1 MDKQAMALH
10 DKERKRKD
18 MKNGFRLWNNITG
31 WAVFAVSLVIYLL
44 TIEPTV
50 SFWDCG
56 EFILC
61 SYRLEV
67 GHPPGAPFFLL
78 LGRFFTLFAG
88 GDTSKVA
95 MMVNI
100 LSAFASAFTIL
111 FLFWSITRLVRLA
124 TGDDETVSGGKAL
137 AILAAGTIGAL
148 AYAFSDTFW
157 FSAVEGEVYATSS
170 LFTAVVF
177 WAMLRWYDE
186 ADDPH
191 SGRWIILIAYLMGLS
206 IGVHLLN
213 LLALPVIVL
222 LWYFRKHKVSARGSL
237 YSVLAGF
244 LILGVLN
251 FVFVPGVAKV
261 AGWFELFFVNT
272 LGLPYNTGLYI
283 YLIIMTCLIAG
294 GIWYSLRKGKKV
306 LNFAMTVVAVLILG
320 YSSFALIIIR
330 ANAHPPM
337 NQNDPS
343 DVFSF
348 IYYINRSQYPRA
360 PFLYGN
366 YYSAPVTGLDR
377 KVGGYNKKDG
387 RYEPYYTTDYRYD
400 RRFMTIFPR
409 MYSSDPGHIR
419 EYEYWGKIKG
429 KKVTIRS
436 GQGSEQAVIPT
447 FGENLRFFF
456 RYQVGVMYMRYF
468 MWNFSGRQ
476 NDVQGNGNVMDGN
489 WISGIPFIDNP
500 RLGDQSLLP
509 EENRNNPA
517 RNTYFLL
524 PLLAGLAGLYWQYR
538 RDGKG
543 FSLVVLLFLMTGLA
557 IVTYLN
563 QNPSQPRERDYAYA
577 GSFYAFAIWIGMCVM
592 LLYDVFKKV
601 MKDFPAAILPSV
613 VLLAA
618 VPLLM
623 IIRNY
628 DDHDRSDRYTA
639 RDIASNYLAS
649 VDENAVLLTYGD
661 NDSFPLW
668 YIQDV
673 EGYRTDVRVANLSY
687 LQSGFYIETMSRK
700 AFESDALPFTLP
712 VEKYIE
718 GERVQLPVEELI
730 KEPTPIR
737 KVMEFAGSDDPKAK
751 VDLSG
756 RGDFFN
762 FIPVKEFIVDV
773 DSAHVIATGAVRP
786 YHADRM
792 VKPLIWKFSNS
803 MAIKD
808 DLALMD
814 FIAGNNWNR
823 PLYYSV
829 TVPASTYIGLEKY
842 FILEGMAYRVSPIR
856 IDQPGQGEEG
866 MVDTREMYE
875 NMMNS
880 FRWGNADKEG
890 VYLDENNRRM
900 FDVFRRQFAKL
911 AKALVAEG
919 DTLKA
924 VAAIQKGLSIVPPE
938 KMPYDYF
945 SADLGE
951 ALAMAGKKEDA
962 EKLFSEIVDNS
973 VSVLSF
979 IASLPEEKS
988 YGIDYNASV
997 SLQALLDVYRLASG
1011 HGMADLAA
1019 RASGELNR
1027 FYGEMPER

>member
-1 MDKQAMALH
+1 MTK
-10 DKERKRKD
+10 
-18 MKNGFRLWNNITG
+18 GFRLWNNLTG
-31 WAVFAVSLVIYLL
+31 WAVFALSLLVYLL

-78 LGRFFTLFAG
+78 LGRFFTFFAG

-111 FLFWSITRLVRLA
+111 FLFWTITRLIRLA
-124 TGDDETVSGGKAL
+124 TGDNESVSGGRAF
-137 AILAAGTIGAL
+137 AILGAGIAGAL

-170 LFTAVVF
+170 LFTAAVF

-222 LWYFRKHKVSARGSL
+222 LWYFRKHTATAKGIITSL
-237 YSVLAGF
+237 VAGF

-251 FVFVPGVAKV
+251 FIFVPGVAKI

-283 YLIIMTCLIAG
+283 YLVILTGLIVA
-294 GIWYSLRKGKKV
+294 GIWYSLKKGRKV
-306 LNFAMTVVAVLILG
+306 LNFVMTVIAVLMLG

-348 IYYINRSQYPRA
+348 LYYINRSQYPRA
-360 PFLYGN
+360 PFLYGH
-366 YYSAPVTGLDR
+366 YYSAPVTGIDK

-387 RYEPYYTTDYRYD
+387 RYEPYYMTDYTYD
-400 RRFMTIFPR
+400 KRFMTLFPR
-409 MYSSDPGHIR
+409 MYSTDPDHIR
-419 EYEYWGKIKG
+419 QYQYWGKIKG
-429 KKVTIRS
+429 KKVTVRS
-436 GQGSEQAVIPT
+436 GGGSEQVIIPT

-517 RNTYFLL
+517 RNAYYLL
-524 PLLAGLAGLYWQYR
+524 PLLAGLAGIWWHYR

-543 FSLVVLLFLMTGLA
+543 LTLVVVLFLMTGLA

-563 QNPSQPRERDYAYA
+563 QYPSQPRERDYAYA
-577 GSFYAFAIWIGMCVM
+577 GSFYAFTIWIGMSVM
-592 LLYDVFKKV
+592 LIYDLLRKL
-601 MKDFPAAILPSV
+601 MKEYPAAVIPSA
-613 VLLAA
+613 LIMAA

-623 IIRNY
+623 LIRNY

-649 VDENAVLLTYGD
+649 VDQNAVLLTYGD

-673 EGYRTDVRVANLSY
+673 EGDRTDVRVANLSY

-700 AFESDALPFTLP
+700 AFESDPLPFTLP
-712 VEKYIE
+712 YEKYIE
-718 GERVQLPVEELI
+718 GERVQLPVENLI

-737 KVMEFAGSDDPKAK
+737 KVIEFAGSDDPKAK
-751 VDLSG
+751 IDLSG
-756 RGDFFN
+756 RGDYFN
-762 FIPVKEFIVDV
+762 FIPVREFIIDV
-773 DSAHVIATGAVRP
+773 DSANVIATGAVRS

-792 VKPLIWKFSNS
+792 LRPMIWKFSSN

-808 DLALMD
+808 DLAVMD
-814 FIAGNNWNR
+814 FIAGNNWER

-829 TVPASTYIGLEKY
+829 TVPASTYIGLED
-842 FILEGMAYRVSPIR
+842 FFVLEGMAFRVSPII
-856 IDQPGQGEEG
+856 IDPPQPGETG
-866 MVDTREMYE
+866 MVDTQEMYE
-875 NMMNS
+875 NMMTN
-880 FRWGNADKEG
+880 FRWGNAEKEG

-919 DTLKA
+919 DTVKA
-924 VAAIQKGLSIVPPE
+924 VAAIEKGMAIVPPE
-938 KMPYDYF
+938 KMPFDYF
-945 SADLGE
+945 SCDLAE
-951 ALAMAGKKEDA
+951 ALAVAGKKEEA
-962 EKLFSEIVDNS
+962 EKLFREIIDNS
-973 VSVLSF
+973 LASLGF
-979 IASLPEEKS
+979 IAALPDNRS
-988 YGIDYNASV
+988 YGLEFNASV
-997 SLQALLDVYRLASG
+997 SLQALLDIYRLATGFGMTELAETASSG
-1011 HGMADLAA
+1011 
-1019 RASGELNR
+1019 LNR
-1027 FYGEMPER
+1027 YYGEVPVR

>member
-1 MDKQAMALH
+1 MT
-10 DKERKRKD
+10 KE
-18 MKNGFRLWNNITG
+18 FRVWNNITG
-31 WAVFAVSLVIYLL
+31 WAVFAVSLLVYLL

-67 GHPPGAPFFLL
+67 GHPPGAPLFLL

-100 LSAFASAFTIL
+100 MSAIASAFTIL
-111 FLFWSITRLVRLA
+111 FLFWTVTRLIRLA
-124 TGDDETVSGGKAL
+124 TGDSLAVTGGKAV
-137 AILAAGTIGAL
+137 AILASGALGAL

-170 LFTAVVF
+170 LFTAAVF

-186 ADDPH
+186 ADTPH
-191 SGRWIILIAYLMGLS
+191 ANRWIILIFYLMGLS

-213 LLALPVIVL
+213 LLTLPVLVL
-222 LWYFRKHKVSARGSL
+222 LWYFRKYEFTGKGVTYAVILS
-237 YSVLAGF
+237 F
-244 LILGVLN
+244 LLLGVLN
-251 FVFVPGVAKV
+251 FVFIPGVAKV

-272 LGLPYNTGLYI
+272 IGLPFNSGMYI
-283 YLIIMTCLIAG
+283 YLLLLVGLIVSG
-294 GIWYSLRKGKKV
+294 LWYSIKTNRV
-306 LNFAMTVVAVLILG
+306 LLNWVLTVVAVLMLG

-348 IYYINRSQYPRA
+348 IYYINRTQYGRA
-360 PFLYGN
+360 PFLYGH
-366 YYSAPVTGLDR
+366 YYSAPVTGV
-377 KVGGYNKKDG
+377 KKAVGSYNKKDG
-387 RYEPYYTTDYRYD
+387 KYVPYYLSDYEYD
-400 RRFMTIFPR
+400 KRFMTLFPR
-409 MYSSDPGHIR
+409 MYSTDPEHIR
-419 EYEYWGKIKG
+419 QYEYWGKVKG
-429 KKVTIRS
+429 TKITLRS
-436 GQGSEQAVIPT
+436 GGGSEQVILPS

-456 RYQVGVMYMRYF
+456 RYQVGVMYGRYF
-468 MWNFSGRQ
+468 MWNFAGRQ

-489 WISGIPFIDNP
+489 WTSGIPFLDNS

-509 EENRNNPA
+509 AENLKNPA
-517 RNTYFLL
+517 HNRYYLL
-524 PLLAGLAGLYWQYR
+524 PLLAGLAGIFWQYR
-538 RDGKG
+538 RDKKG
-543 FSLVVLLFLMTGLA
+543 LSLVVLLFLMTGLA

-577 GSFYAFAIWIGMCVM
+577 GSFYAFTIWIGMGVM
-592 LLYDVFKKV
+592 MIYDILRRF
-601 MKDFPAAILPSV
+601 MKEYPAAIAPAA

-618 VPLLM
+618 IPLLLLLQ
-623 IIRNY
+623 NY

-639 RDIASNYLAS
+639 RDIAGNYLAS
-649 VDENAVLLTYGD
+649 VDENAILLTYGD

-700 AFESDALPFTLP
+700 AFDSDPLPFTLP
-712 VEKYIE
+712 YEKYIE
-718 GERVQLPVEELI
+718 GERVQLPVEDLI

-737 KVMEFAGSDDPKAK
+737 KVVEFAGSDDPKAK

-762 FIPVKEFIVDV
+762 FIPVRDFVVEF

-786 YHADRM
+786 YHADRILSPM
-792 VKPLIWKFSNS
+792 IWRFKGE

-808 DLALMD
+808 DLAVMD
-814 FIAGNNWNR
+814 VMAGNNWER
-823 PLYYSV
+823 PLYYAV
-829 TVPASTYIGLEKY
+829 TVPSSNYIGLED
-842 FILEGMAYRVSPIR
+842 FFLLEGMAYRVSPIT
-856 IDQPGQGEEG
+856 IDKPAGGETG
-866 MVDTREMYE
+866 MVDTEQMYE
-875 NMMNS
+875 KMMNRY
-880 FRWGNADKEG
+880 RWGNAGEPG
-890 VYLDENNRRM
+890 VYLDENNRRLM
-900 FDVFRRQFAKL
+900 DVFRRQFARL
-911 AKALVAEG
+911 SKALVMEG
-919 DTLKA
+919 DTVRA
-924 VAAIQKGLSIVPPE
+924 IAAAEKGISLVPPE

-945 SADLGE
+945 SIDLAE
-951 ALAMAGKKEDA
+951 AIAMTGKKEEA
-962 EKLFSEIVDNS
+962 EKMFTSIVDNA
-973 VSVLSF
+973 L
-979 IASLPEEKS
+979 ASLTFITSLPDDKS
-988 YGIDYNASV
+988 YGLDFTISV
-997 SLQALLDVYRLASG
+997 SLQALLDTYRKASAF
-1011 HGMADLAA
+1011 GMNELAA
-1019 RASGELNR
+1019 RASAELTR
-1027 FYGEMPER
+1027 FYGEIPLR

>member
-1 MDKQAMALH
+1 
-10 DKERKRKD
+10 
-18 MKNGFRLWNNITG
+18 MKKGFRLWNSITG
-31 WAVFAVSLVIYLL
+31 WAVFAVSLVIYLM

-67 GHPPGAPFFLL
+67 GHPPGAPFFML

-100 LSAFASAFTIL
+100 LSALASAFTIL
-111 FLFWSITRLVRLA
+111 FLFWTITRLVRLA
-124 TGDDETVSGGKAL
+124 TGDDETVTGGKSL
-137 AILAAGTIGAL
+137 AILAAGAIGAL

-170 LFTAVVF
+170 LFTAAVV

-186 ADDPH
+186 ADDPR

-222 LWYFRKHKVSARGSL
+222 IWYFRKHKATTRGFIYAL
-237 YSVLAGF
+237 LAGF
-244 LILGVLN
+244 VILGVLN
-251 FVFVPGVAKV
+251 FVFVPGIPTV

-272 LGLPYNTGLYI
+272 IGLPYNTGLYI
-283 YLIIMTCLIAG
+283 YLIILTGLIAG
-294 GIWYSLRKGKKV
+294 GIWYSLKKGRRI
-306 LNFAMTVVAVLILG
+306 LNYVMTVIAVLVLG
-320 YSSFALIIIR
+320 YSSFAMIIIR

-366 YYSAPVTGLDR
+366 YYSAPVIGLE
-377 KVGGYNKKDG
+377 KKIGGYNKKDG
-387 RYEPYYTTDYRYD
+387 RYEPYYTTEYKYD
-400 RRFMTIFPR
+400 KRFMTIFPR
-409 MYSSDPGHIR
+409 MYSTDQGHIR
-419 EYEYWGKIKG
+419 EYEYWGKVRG
-429 KKVTIRS
+429 KKITVRS
-436 GQGSEQAVIPT
+436 GQGDEQVTLPT

-476 NDVQGNGNVMDGN
+476 NDIQGNGNVMDGN
-489 WISGIPFIDNP
+489 WITGIPFLDNP

-509 EENRNNPA
+509 DDYRNNPA
-517 RNTYFLL
+517 RNAYFLL

-543 FSLVVLLFLMTGLA
+543 LSLVLLLFLMTGLA

-577 GSFYAFAIWIGMCVM
+577 GSFYAFAIWIGMSVM
-592 LLYDVFKKV
+592 LFYDLLRKT
-601 MKDFPAAILPSV
+601 MKDHPAAILPSV
-613 VLLAA
+613 LLLAA

-623 IIRNY
+623 LVRNY

-639 RDIASNYLAS
+639 RDIASNYLAT

-673 EGYRTDVRVANLSY
+673 EGFRTDVRVANLSY

-718 GERVQLPVEELI
+718 GERVQLPIRDLI

-737 KVMEFAGSDDPKAK
+737 KVMDFVGSDDPKAR

-756 RGDFFN
+756 RGDFYN
-762 FIPVKEFIVDV
+762 FVPVREFIVDV

-792 VKPLIWKFSNS
+792 LKPLIWRFSNN

-808 DLALMD
+808 DLAVID
-814 FIAGNNWNR
+814 FIAGNDWER

-856 IDQPGQGEEG
+856 IDQPGPGEAG

-875 NMMNS
+875 NMMNN
-880 FRWGNADKEG
+880 FRWGNAGKEG

-911 AKALVAEG
+911 ATALVEEG
-919 DTLKA
+919 DTVRA

-945 SADLGE
+945 TTDLVN
-951 ALAMAGKKEDA
+951 ALALAGRKEDA
-962 EKLFSEIVDNS
+962 EKLFNEIIDNS
-973 VSVLSF
+973 VSALTF
-979 IASLPEEKS
+979 IASLPDGKS
-988 YGIDYNASV
+988 YGIEYHTSV

-1011 HGMADLAA
+1011 HGMDELAA

>member
-1 MDKQAMALH
+1 MVRD
-10 DKERKRKD
+10 
-18 MKNGFRLWNNITG
+18 FRLWNNITG
-31 WAVFAVSLVIYLL
+31 WALFAVSLMVYLL

-100 LSAFASAFTIL
+100 MSALASAFTIL
-111 FLFWSITRLVRLA
+111 FLFWSVTRIIRLA
-124 TGDDETVSGGKAL
+124 TGDGTEVTGGKAL
-137 AILAAGTIGAL
+137 AILASGAVGAL

-170 LFTAVVF
+170 LFTAAVF

-191 SGRWIILIAYLMGLS
+191 AGRWIILIAYLMGLS

-213 LLALPVIVL
+213 LLALPVLVL
-222 LWYFRKHKVSARGSL
+222 IWYFRKYEVTAKGVVYATL
-237 YSVLAGF
+237 TGF

-251 FVFVPGVAKV
+251 FLFIPGVAKV

-272 LGLPYNTGLYI
+272 LGMPFNSGLYI
-283 YLIIMTCLIAG
+283 YLVLLVGLTAG
-294 GIWYSLRKGKKV
+294 GLWYSLKKKRVILNRV
-306 LNFAMTVVAVLILG
+306 LTVAAVLLLG

-348 IYYINRSQYPRA
+348 IYYINRTQYGRA
-360 PFLYGN
+360 PLVYGH
-366 YYSAPVTGLDR
+366 YYSAPVVGIKR
-377 KVGGYNKKDG
+377 KTGGYNKKEG
-387 RYEPYYTTDYRYD
+387 RYVPYYSSEYEYD
-400 RRFMTIFPR
+400 KRFMTLFPR
-409 MYSSDPGHIR
+409 MYSSDPDHIR
-419 EYEYWGKIKG
+419 QYEYWGKVKG
-429 KKVTIRS
+429 RKIAVRS
-436 GQGSEQAVIPT
+436 GGSNEQVTLPS

-468 MWNFSGRQ
+468 MWNWSGRQ
-476 NDVQGNGNVMDGN
+476 NDLQGNGNVMDGN
-489 WISGIPFIDNP
+489 WVSGIPFIDNP
-500 RLGDQSLLP
+500 RLGDQSQLP
-509 EENRNNPA
+509 AENRNNPA
-517 RNTYFLL
+517 HNRYYLL
-524 PLLAGLAGLYWQYR
+524 PLLTGLAGLFWQYR
-538 RDGKG
+538 KDRKG
-543 FSLVVLLFLMTGLA
+543 LSLVFLLFLMTGLA

-577 GSFYAFAIWIGMCVM
+577 GSFYAWAMWIGMGVM
-592 LLYDVFKKV
+592 FFFDLLRRF
-601 MKDFPAAILPSV
+601 MKDYPAAVIPSA
-613 VLLAA
+613 VLMAA

-623 IIRNY
+623 ILENY

-639 RDIASNYLAS
+639 RDIASNYLS
-649 VDENAVLLTYGD
+649 TCDENAILLTYGD

-673 EGYRTDVRVANLSY
+673 EGFRTDVRVANLSY

-700 AFESDALPFTLP
+700 AFESDPLPFTLP
-712 VEKYIE
+712 PDKYVE
-718 GERVQLPVEELI
+718 GERVQLPVEDII

-737 KVMEFAGSDDPKAK
+737 KVVEFAGSDDPKAK

-762 FIPVKEFIVDV
+762 FIPVREFIVDV
-773 DSAHVIATGAVRP
+773 DSAHVLATGAVRP
-786 YHADRM
+786 WHADRM
-792 VKPLIWKFSNS
+792 LTPMIWKFRGT

-808 DLALMD
+808 DLAVMD
-814 FIAGNNWNR
+814 IMAGNNWER
-823 PLYYSV
+823 PLYYAT
-829 TVPASTYIGLEKY
+829 TVPGSTYIGLED
-842 FILEGMAYRVSPIR
+842 FFVLEGMAYRVSPIR
-856 IDQPGQGEEG
+856 IDPPAPGETG
-866 MVDTREMYE
+866 MVDTREMYD

-880 FRWGNADKEG
+880 FRWGNAGKEG
-890 VYLDENNRRM
+890 VYLDENNRRL
-900 FDVFRRQFAKL
+900 FDVFRRQFARL
-911 AKALVAEG
+911 SQALVLEG
-919 DTLKA
+919 DTVRAL
-924 VAAIQKGLSIVPPE
+924 AAAEKGLGIVPPE

-945 SADLGE
+945 SIELAE
-951 ALAMAGKKEDA
+951 ALAMAGERERAEDM
-962 EKLFSEIVDNS
+962 FNTITDNALAS
-973 VSVLSF
+973 LSF
-979 IASLPEEKS
+979 IAALPDEKG
-988 YGIDYNASV
+988 YGLDYTVSV
-997 SLQALLDVYRLASG
+997 SLQALLEVYRKAISLGMPALAE
-1011 HGMADLAA
+1011 
-1019 RASGELNR
+1019 RASQELNR
-1027 FYGEMPER
+1027 YYGEVRPG

>member
-1 MDKQAMALH
+1 
-10 DKERKRKD
+10 
-18 MKNGFRLWNNITG
+18 MKKGFGLWNNITG
-31 WAVFAVSLVIYLL
+31 WVVFAVSLVIYLM

-61 SYRLEV
+61 SFRLEV

-78 LGRFFTLFAG
+78 LGRFFSLFAG

-124 TGDDETVSGGKAL
+124 TGDSLEVNGGKAF
-137 AILAAGTIGAL
+137 AILAAGAVGGL

-157 FSAVEGEVYATSS
+157 FSAVEGEVYGTSS
-170 LFTAVVF
+170 LFTAAVV

-222 LWYFRKHKVSARGSL
+222 LWYFRKHTVTTRGVISAL
-237 YSVLAGF
+237 LAGF

-261 AGWFELFFVNT
+261 AGWFELFFVNS

-283 YLIIMTCLIAG
+283 YLVLLTGLIAV
-294 GIWYSLRKGKKV
+294 GIWYSLKKGRKI
-306 LNFAMTVVAVLILG
+306 LNFTMTVIAVLILG

-366 YYSAPVTGLDR
+366 YYSAPVTGLS
-377 KVGGYNKKDG
+377 KKIGGYNKKDG
-387 RYEPYYTTDYRYD
+387 KYEPYYTTEYEYD
-400 RRFMTIFPR
+400 KRFMTIFPR

-419 EYEYWGKIKG
+419 EYEYWGKVKG
-429 KKVTIRS
+429 TKVTIRS

-468 MWNFSGRQ
+468 MWNFAGRQ

-489 WISGIPFIDNP
+489 WISGIPVIDNA

-517 RNTYFLL
+517 RNKYFLL
-524 PLLAGLAGLYWQYR
+524 PLLAGLAGIYWQYR

-543 FSLVVLLFLMTGLA
+543 FSLIVLLFLMTGLA

-577 GSFYAFAIWIGMCVM
+577 GSFYAFAIWIGMSVM
-592 LLYDVFKKV
+592 LMYELLRKF
-601 MKDFPAAILPSV
+601 MKDYPSAIIPAV
-613 VLLAA
+613 VLMAA
-618 VPLLM
+618 VPLIM
-623 IIRNY
+623 ISQNY

-639 RDIASNYLAS
+639 RDIASNYLSS

-673 EGYRTDVRVANLSY
+673 EGFRTDVRVANLSY

-700 AFESDALPFTLP
+700 AFESDPLPFTLP

-737 KVMEFAGSDDPKAK
+737 KVVEFAGSDDPKAK

-762 FIPVKEFIVDV
+762 FIPVRDFIVDV
-773 DSAHVIATGAVRP
+773 DSVHVIATGAVRP

-792 VKPLIWKFSNS
+792 LKPMIWKFSNS

-808 DLALMD
+808 DLAVID
-814 FIAGNNWNR
+814 FMAGNNWER

-829 TVPASTYIGLEKY
+829 TVPASTYIGLEQY
-842 FILEGMAYRVSPIR
+842 FILEGMAYRVSPVR
-856 IDQPGQGEEG
+856 IDPPGQGETG

-875 NMMNS
+875 NMMNK
-880 FRWGNADKEG
+880 FRWGNADKDG

-911 AKALVAEG
+911 AKALAAEG
-919 DTLKA
+919 DTARA
-924 VAAIQKGLSIVPPE
+924 VAAVQKGLSIVPPE

-945 SADLGE
+945 STDLGD
-951 ALAMAGKKEDA
+951 ALAMAGRKEDA
-962 EKLFSEIVDNS
+962 EKLFTGIVENS
-973 VSVLSF
+973 VSTLSF
-979 IASLPEEKS
+979 IAGLPEEKS

-997 SLQALLDVYRLASG
+997 SLQALLDVYRLATRY
-1011 HGMADLAA
+1011 GMTELAD
-1019 RASGELNR
+1019 RASGDLNR
-1027 FYGEMPER
+1027 FYGEMPVR

>member
-1 MDKQAMALH
+1 MDQQTLALH
-10 DKERKRKD
+10 CKKSKRKE
-18 MKNGFRLWNNITG
+18 MKNGFRLWNNVTG
-31 WAVFAVSLVIYLL
+31 WAVFAVSLIVYLM

-61 SYRLEV
+61 SFRLEV

-78 LGRFFTLFAG
+78 LGRFFSLFAG

-124 TGDDETVSGGKAL
+124 TGDDINVRGGRAI
-137 AILAAGTIGAL
+137 AILGAGAVGGL

-157 FSAVEGEVYATSS
+157 FSAVEGEVYGTSS
-170 LFTAVVF
+170 LFTAAVV

-222 LWYFRKHKVSARGSL
+222 IWYFRKHAATPRGIVWAL
-237 YSVLAGF
+237 LAGF

-251 FVFVPGVAKV
+251 FIFVPGVAKV
-261 AGWFELFFVNT
+261 AGWFELFFVNS

-283 YLIIMTCLIAG
+283 YLILLTGFIAG
-294 GIWYSLRKGKKV
+294 GILYSLKKNKKV
-306 LNFAMTVVAVLILG
+306 LNFVMTVVAVLMLG

-377 KVGGYNKKDG
+377 KIGGYNKKDG
-387 RYEPYYTTDYRYD
+387 RYEPYYTTEYKYD
-400 RRFMTIFPR
+400 KRFMTVFPR

-419 EYEYWGKIKG
+419 EYEYWGKIRG
-429 KKVTIRS
+429 TKVTVRT
-436 GQGSEQAVIPT
+436 GQDAEQAVIPT
-447 FGENLRFFF
+447 FSENLRFFF
-456 RYQVGVMYMRYF
+456 RYQVGVMYWRYF
-468 MWNFSGRQ
+468 MWNFAGRQ

-489 WISGIPFIDNP
+489 WISGIPFIDNA

-524 PLLAGLAGLYWQYR
+524 PLLAGLAGIFWQLK
-538 RDGKG
+538 RDPRGL
-543 FSLVVLLFLMTGLA
+543 SLVVLLFLMTGLA

-577 GSFYAFAIWIGMCVM
+577 GSFYAFAIWIGMSVM
-592 LLYDVFKKV
+592 LLYELFGKF
-601 MKDFPAAILPSV
+601 MKDYPAAVVPSAI
-613 VLLAA
+613 LLAV
-618 VPLLM
+618 VPLLL
-623 IIRNY
+623 ITQNY

-712 VEKYIE
+712 VEKYVD

-737 KVMEFAGSDDPKAK
+737 KVVEFAGSDDPKAK

-762 FIPVKEFIVDV
+762 FIPVREFIIDV

-786 YHADRM
+786 YHADRILNPM
-792 VKPLIWKFSNS
+792 IWKFSND

-808 DLALMD
+808 DLAVMD
-814 FIAGNNWNR
+814 FIAGNNWER

-829 TVPASTYIGLEKY
+829 TVPPSTYIGLEKY
-842 FILEGMAYRVSPIR
+842 FVLEGMAYRVSPVT
-856 IDQPGQGEEG
+856 IDQQGQGETG
-866 MVDTREMYE
+866 MVDTQEMYD
-875 NMMNS
+875 NMMNN
-880 FRWGNADKEG
+880 FRWGNADKKG

-911 AKALVAEG
+911 AMALAAEG
-919 DTLKA
+919 DTVRA
-924 VAAIQKGLSIVPPE
+924 VAAVQKGLSIVPPD
-938 KMPYDYF
+938 KMPYNYF
-945 SADLGE
+945 SLDLGD
-951 ALAMAGKKEDA
+951 ALAMAGGKEDA

-973 VSVLSF
+973 VATLSF
-979 IASLPEEKS
+979 ISGLPEKKS
-988 YGIDYNASV
+988 YGVDYNASV
-997 SLQALLDVYRLASG
+997 SLQALLDVYRLAKRY
-1011 HGMADLAA
+1011 GMSELAD
-1019 RASGELNR
+1019 RASADLNR
-1027 FYGEMPER
+1027 FYGEMPVR

>member
-1 MDKQAMALH
+1 MTK
-10 DKERKRKD
+10 
-18 MKNGFRLWNNITG
+18 GFRLWNNLTG
-31 WAVFAVSLVIYLL
+31 WAVFALSLLVYLL

-78 LGRFFTLFAG
+78 LGRFFTFFAG

-111 FLFWSITRLVRLA
+111 FLFWTITRLIRLA
-124 TGDDETVSGGKAL
+124 TGDNESVSGGRAF
-137 AILAAGTIGAL
+137 AILGAGIAGAL

-170 LFTAVVF
+170 LFTAAVF

-222 LWYFRKHKVSARGSL
+222 LWYFRKHTATAKGIITSL
-237 YSVLAGF
+237 VAGF

-251 FVFVPGVAKV
+251 FIFVPGVAKI

-283 YLIIMTCLIAG
+283 YLVILTGLIVA
-294 GIWYSLRKGKKV
+294 GIWYSLKKGRKV
-306 LNFAMTVVAVLILG
+306 LNFVMTVIAVLMLG

-348 IYYINRSQYPRA
+348 LYYINRSQYPRA
-360 PFLYGN
+360 PFLYGH
-366 YYSAPVTGLDR
+366 YYSAPVTGIDK

-387 RYEPYYTTDYRYD
+387 RYEPYYMTDYTYD
-400 RRFMTIFPR
+400 KRFMTLFPR
-409 MYSSDPGHIR
+409 MYSTDPDHIR
-419 EYEYWGKIKG
+419 QYQYWGKIKG
-429 KKVTIRS
+429 KKVTVRS
-436 GQGSEQAVIPT
+436 GGGSEQVIIPT

-517 RNTYFLL
+517 RNAYYLL
-524 PLLAGLAGLYWQYR
+524 PLLAGLAGIWWHYR

-543 FSLVVLLFLMTGLA
+543 LTLVVVLFLMTGLA

-563 QNPSQPRERDYAYA
+563 QYPSQPRERDYAYA
-577 GSFYAFAIWIGMCVM
+577 GSFYAFTIWIGMSVM
-592 LLYDVFKKV
+592 LIYDLLRKL
-601 MKDFPAAILPSV
+601 MKEYPAAVIPSA
-613 VLLAA
+613 LIMAA

-623 IIRNY
+623 LIRNY

-649 VDENAVLLTYGD
+649 VDQNAVLLTYGD

-700 AFESDALPFTLP
+700 AFESDPLPFTLP
-712 VEKYIE
+712 YEKYIE
-718 GERVQLPVEELI
+718 GERVQLPVEDLI

-737 KVMEFAGSDDPKAK
+737 KVIEFAGSDDPKAK
-751 VDLSG
+751 IDLSG
-756 RGDFFN
+756 RGDYFN
-762 FIPVKEFIVDV
+762 FIPVREFIIDV
-773 DSAHVIATGAVRP
+773 DSANVIATGAVRS

-792 VKPLIWKFSNS
+792 LRPMIWKFSSN

-808 DLALMD
+808 DLAVMD
-814 FIAGNNWNR
+814 FIAGNNWER

-829 TVPASTYIGLEKY
+829 TVPASTYIGLED
-842 FILEGMAYRVSPIR
+842 FFVLEGMAFRVSPII
-856 IDQPGQGEEG
+856 IDPPQPGETG
-866 MVDTREMYE
+866 MVDTQEMYE
-875 NMMNS
+875 NMMTN
-880 FRWGNADKEG
+880 FRWGNAEKEG

-919 DTLKA
+919 DTVKA
-924 VAAIQKGLSIVPPE
+924 VAAIEKGMAIVPPE
-938 KMPYDYF
+938 KMPFDYF
-945 SADLGE
+945 SCDLAE
-951 ALAMAGKKEDA
+951 ALAVAGKKEEA
-962 EKLFSEIVDNS
+962 EKLFREIIDNS
-973 VSVLSF
+973 LGSLGF
-979 IASLPEEKS
+979 IAALPDNRS
-988 YGIDYNASV
+988 YGLEFNASV
-997 SLQALLDVYRLASG
+997 SLQALLDIYRLATGFGMTELAETASSG
-1011 HGMADLAA
+1011 
-1019 RASGELNR
+1019 LNR
-1027 FYGEMPER
+1027 YYGEVPVR

>member
-1 MDKQAMALH
+1 MV
-10 DKERKRKD
+10 KD
-18 MKNGFRLWNNITG
+18 FRFWNNITG
-31 WAVFAVSLVIYLL
+31 WALFAVSLLVYLL

-100 LSAFASAFTIL
+100 MSAMASAFTIL
-111 FLFWSITRLVRLA
+111 FLFWSVTRIIRLA
-124 TGDDETVSGGKAL
+124 TGDGTDVRGGKAF
-137 AILAAGTIGAL
+137 AILASGAVGAL

-170 LFTAVVF
+170 LFTAAVF

-191 SGRWIILIAYLMGLS
+191 AGRWIILIAYLMGLS

-213 LLALPVIVL
+213 LLALPVLVL
-222 LWYFRKHKVSARGSL
+222 IWYFRKYEVTAKGVIYATI
-237 YSVLAGF
+237 AGF

-251 FVFVPGVAKV
+251 FLFIPGVARV

-272 LGLPYNTGLYI
+272 LGMPFNSGLYI
-283 YLIIMTCLIAG
+283 YLVLLVGLTAG
-294 GIWYSLRKGKKV
+294 GLLYSLKKKRVILNRV
-306 LNFAMTVVAVLILG
+306 LTVAAVLLLG

-348 IYYINRSQYPRA
+348 IYYINRTQYGRA
-360 PFLYGN
+360 PLVYGH
-366 YYSAPVTGLDR
+366 YYSAPVVGVER
-377 KVGGYNKKDG
+377 KTGGYNKKEG
-387 RYEPYYTTDYRYD
+387 RYVPYYSSEYEYD
-400 RRFMTIFPR
+400 KRFMTLFPR
-409 MYSSDPGHIR
+409 MYSSDPDHIR
-419 EYEYWGKIKG
+419 QYEYWGKVKG
-429 KKVTIRS
+429 RKVAVRS
-436 GQGSEQAVIPT
+436 GGSNEQVILPS

-468 MWNFSGRQ
+468 MWNWSGRQ
-476 NDVQGNGNVMDGN
+476 NDLQGNGNVMDGN
-489 WISGIPFIDNP
+489 WVSGIPFIDNP
-500 RLGDQSLLP
+500 RLGDQSQLP
-509 EENRNNPA
+509 AENRNNPA
-517 RNTYFLL
+517 HNRYFLL
-524 PLLAGLAGLYWQYR
+524 PLLAGLAGLFWQYR
-538 RDGKG
+538 RDRKG
-543 FSLVVLLFLMTGLA
+543 LSLVLLLFLMTGLA

-577 GSFYAFAIWIGMCVM
+577 GSFYAWAMWIGMGVM
-592 LLYDVFKKV
+592 LFFDLLRRF
-601 MKDFPAAILPSV
+601 MKEYPAAVIPSA

-618 VPLLM
+618 VPLLL
-623 IIRNY
+623 IVENY

-639 RDIASNYLAS
+639 RDIASNYLS
-649 VDENAVLLTYGD
+649 SCDENAILLTYGD

-673 EGYRTDVRVANLSY
+673 EGFRTDVRVANLSY

-700 AFESDALPFTLP
+700 AFESDPLPFTLP
-712 VEKYIE
+712 PDKYAE
-718 GERVQLPVEELI
+718 GERVQLPVEDLI

-737 KVMEFAGSDDPKAK
+737 KVVEFAGSDDPKAK

-762 FIPVKEFIVDV
+762 FIPVREFIVDV
-773 DSAHVIATGAVRP
+773 DSAHVLATGAVRP
-786 YHADRM
+786 WHADRM
-792 VKPLIWKFSNS
+792 LTPMIWKFKGT

-808 DLALMD
+808 DLAVMD
-814 FIAGNNWNR
+814 IMAGNNWER
-823 PLYYSV
+823 PLYYAT
-829 TVPASTYIGLEKY
+829 TVPGSTYIGLEDY
-842 FILEGMAYRVSPIR
+842 FVLEGMAYRVSPIR
-856 IDQPGQGEEG
+856 IDPPAPGETG
-866 MVDTREMYE
+866 MTDTREMYDK
-875 NMMNS
+875 MMNR
-880 FRWGNADKEG
+880 FRWGNAGEKG
-890 VYLDENNRRM
+890 VYLDENNRRL
-900 FDVFRRQFAKL
+900 FDVFRRQFARL
-911 AKALVAEG
+911 SQALVLEG
-919 DTLKA
+919 DTLRA
-924 VAAIQKGLSIVPPE
+924 LEAAEKGLSIIPPE

-945 SADLGE
+945 SIELAG
-951 ALAMAGKKEDA
+951 ALAMAGERERAEDI
-962 EKLFSEIVDNS
+962 FNTITDNALAS
-973 VSVLSF
+973 LSF
-979 IASLPEEKS
+979 IAALPDDKG
-988 YGIDYNASV
+988 YGLDYTVSV
-997 SLQALLDVYRLASG
+997 SLQALLEVYRKATSLGMPALAERTSQ
-1011 HGMADLAA
+1011 
-1019 RASGELNR
+1019 ELNR
-1027 FYGEMPER
+1027 YYGEVRPG

>member
-1 MDKQAMALH
+1 MI
-10 DKERKRKD
+10 KD
-18 MKNGFRLWNNITG
+18 FRFWNNITG
-31 WAVFAVSLVIYLL
+31 WALFAVSLLVYLL

-100 LSAFASAFTIL
+100 MSAMASAFTIL
-111 FLFWSITRLVRLA
+111 FLFWSVTRLIRLA
-124 TGDDETVSGGKAL
+124 TGDNTDVRGGKAL
-137 AILAAGTIGAL
+137 AILASGAVGAL

-191 SGRWIILIAYLMGLS
+191 AGRWIILIAYLMGLS

-213 LLALPVIVL
+213 LLALPMLVL
-222 LWYFRKHKVSARGSL
+222 IWYFRKYEVTVKGVIYAT
-237 YSVLAGF
+237 LAGF

-251 FVFVPGVAKV
+251 FLFILGVAKV
-261 AGWFELFFVNT
+261 AGWFEFFFVNT
-272 LGLPYNTGLYI
+272 LGMPFNSGLYI
-283 YLIIMTCLIAG
+283 YLVLLVGLTAG
-294 GIWYSLRKGKKV
+294 GLWYSLKKKRV
-306 LNFAMTVVAVLILG
+306 ILNQVMTVAAVLLLG

-348 IYYINRSQYPRA
+348 IYYINRTQYGRA
-360 PFLYGN
+360 PLVYGH
-366 YYSAPVTGLDR
+366 YYSAPVVGIER
-377 KVGGYNKKDG
+377 KVGGYNKKEG
-387 RYEPYYTTDYRYD
+387 RYVPYYSSKYEYD
-400 RRFMTIFPR
+400 KRFMTLFPR
-409 MYSSDPGHIR
+409 MYSSDPDHIR
-419 EYEYWGKIKG
+419 QYEYWGKVKG
-429 KKVTIRS
+429 RKVTVRS
-436 GQGSEQAVIPT
+436 GGSNEQVTLPS

-468 MWNFSGRQ
+468 MWNWSGRQ
-476 NDVQGNGNVMDGN
+476 NDLQGNGNVMDGN
-489 WISGIPFIDNP
+489 WVSGIPFIDNP
-500 RLGDQSLLP
+500 RLGDQSQLP
-509 EENRNNPA
+509 AENRNNPA
-517 RNTYFLL
+517 HNRYYLL
-524 PLLAGLAGLYWQYR
+524 PLLAGLAGLFWQYR
-538 RDGKG
+538 KDRKG
-543 FSLVVLLFLMTGLA
+543 LSLVLLLFLMTGLA

-577 GSFYAFAIWIGMCVM
+577 GSFYAWAMWIGMGVM
-592 LLYDVFKKV
+592 LFFDLLRRF
-601 MKDFPAAILPSV
+601 MKDYPAAVIPSA
-613 VLLAA
+613 LLMSA
-618 VPLLM
+618 VPLLL
-623 IIRNY
+623 IAENH

-639 RDIASNYLAS
+639 RDIASNYLS
-649 VDENAVLLTYGD
+649 TCDENAILLTYGD

-673 EGYRTDVRVANLSY
+673 EGFRTDVRVANLSY

-700 AFESDALPFTLP
+700 AFESDPLPFTLP
-712 VEKYIE
+712 PEKYVE
-718 GERVQLPVEELI
+718 GERVQLPVEDLI

-737 KVMEFAGSDDPKAK
+737 KVVEFAGSDDPKAK

-762 FIPVKEFIVDV
+762 FIPVREFIVDV
-773 DSAHVIATGAVRP
+773 DSAHVLATGAVRP
-786 YHADRM
+786 WHTDRM
-792 VKPLIWKFSNS
+792 LIPMIWKFKGT

-808 DLALMD
+808 DLAVMD
-814 FIAGNNWNR
+814 IMAGNNWER
-823 PLYYSV
+823 PLYYAT
-829 TVPASTYIGLEKY
+829 TVPGSTYIGLED
-842 FILEGMAYRVSPIR
+842 FFVLEGMAYRVSPIK
-856 IDQPGQGEEG
+856 IDPPAPGETG

-875 NMMNS
+875 NMMNG
-880 FRWGNADKEG
+880 FKWGNAGEEG
-890 VYLDENNRRM
+890 VYLDENNRRL
-900 FDVFRRQFAKL
+900 FDVFRRQFARL
-911 AKALVAEG
+911 SRALVLEG
-919 DTLKA
+919 DTVRAL
-924 VAAIQKGLSIVPPE
+924 AAAEKGLGIVPPE

-945 SADLGE
+945 SIELAE
-951 ALAMAGKKEDA
+951 ALAMAGERERAEDI
-962 EKLFSEIVDNS
+962 FNTITDNALAS
-973 VSVLSF
+973 LSF
-979 IASLPEEKS
+979 IAALPDDKG
-988 YGIDYNASV
+988 YGLDYTVSV
-997 SLQALLDVYRLASG
+997 SLQALLEVYRKATSLDMPVLAE
-1011 HGMADLAA
+1011 
-1019 RASGELNR
+1019 RASRELNR
-1027 FYGEMPER
+1027 YYGEVRPG

>member
-1 MDKQAMALH
+1 
-10 DKERKRKD
+10 
-18 MKNGFRLWNNITG
+18 MKKGFGLWNNITG
-31 WAVFAVSLVIYLL
+31 WAVFAVSLVIYLM

-61 SYRLEV
+61 SFRLEV

-78 LGRFFTLFAG
+78 LGRFFSLFAG

-124 TGDDETVSGGKAL
+124 TGDGPEVTGGKAF
-137 AILAAGTIGAL
+137 AILAAGAIGGL

-157 FSAVEGEVYATSS
+157 FSAVEGEVYGTSS
-170 LFTAVVF
+170 LFTAAVV
-177 WAMLRWYDE
+177 WAILRWYDE

-191 SGRWIILIAYLMGLS
+191 AGRWIILIAYLMGLS

-222 LWYFRKHKVSARGSL
+222 LWYFRKHTVTTRGVIWAL
-237 YSVLAGF
+237 LAGF

-261 AGWFELFFVNT
+261 AGWFELFFVNS

-283 YLIIMTCLIAG
+283 YLVLLTGLISG
-294 GIWYSLRKGKKV
+294 GIWYSLKQGKKI
-306 LNFAMTVVAVLILG
+306 LNFAMTVIAVLILG

-366 YYSAPVTGLDR
+366 YYSAPVTGLE
-377 KVGGYNKKDG
+377 KKIGGYNKKDG
-387 RYEPYYTTDYRYD
+387 RYEPYYTTEYQYD
-400 RRFMTIFPR
+400 KRFMTVFPR

-419 EYEYWGKIKG
+419 EYEYWGKVRG
-429 KKVTIRS
+429 TKVTIRS
-436 GQGSEQAVIPT
+436 GQESEQAVIPS

-468 MWNFSGRQ
+468 MWNFAGRQ

-489 WISGIPFIDNP
+489 WISGIPFIDNA

-517 RNTYFLL
+517 RNKYFLL
-524 PLLAGLAGLYWQYR
+524 PLLAGLAGIYWQYR

-543 FSLVVLLFLMTGLA
+543 LSLVALLFLMTGLA

-577 GSFYAFAIWIGMCVM
+577 GSFYAFAIWIGMSVM
-592 LLYDVFKKV
+592 LLYELLRKF
-601 MKDFPAAILPSV
+601 MKEYPAAIIPAV
-613 VLLAA
+613 VLMAA
-618 VPLLM
+618 VPFLM
-623 IIRNY
+623 IVQNY

-639 RDIASNYLAS
+639 RDIASNYLSS

-673 EGYRTDVRVANLSY
+673 EGFRTDVRVANLSY

-700 AFESDALPFTLP
+700 AFESDPLPFTLP

-737 KVMEFAGSDDPKAK
+737 KVVEFAGSDDPKAK

-762 FIPVKEFIVDV
+762 FIPVREFIVDV

-786 YHADRM
+786 WHADRM
-792 VKPLIWKFSNS
+792 LKPMIWKFSNS

-808 DLALMD
+808 DLAVID
-814 FIAGNNWNR
+814 FMAGNNWER

-829 TVPASTYIGLEKY
+829 TVPASTYIGLEQY
-842 FILEGMAYRVSPIR
+842 FILEGMAYRVSPVR
-856 IDQPGQGEEG
+856 IDPPGQGETG

-875 NMMNS
+875 NMMNK

-911 AKALVAEG
+911 AKALVVEG
-919 DTLKA
+919 DTARA
-924 VAAIQKGLSIVPPE
+924 VAAVQRGLSIVPPD

-945 SADLGE
+945 STDLGD
-951 ALAMAGKKEDA
+951 ALAMAGRKNEA
-962 EKLFSEIVDNS
+962 EKLFTTIVDNS
-973 VSVLSF
+973 VATLSF
-979 IASLPEEKS
+979 IAGLPEEKS
-988 YGIDYNASV
+988 YGIDFNASV
-997 SLQALLDVYRLASG
+997 SLQALLDVYRLATRY
-1011 HGMADLAA
+1011 GMTELAE
-1019 RASGELNR
+1019 RASGDLNR
-1027 FYGEMPER
+1027 FYGEMPAR